1 MMKAEIQTELE
12 DLPQENRREV
22 FMNRKNGI
30 MAGILILLW
39 MVAGIFYI
47 QNKPETETGAK
58 EISIVVT
65 HADQSH
71 NTFAYQTDR
80 EYLAEVLLENELVDG
95 EMGQY
100 GLFITT
106 VDGETADDSKRQWWC
121 ITKGGKQVNTSADT
135 TPIADGDQFELTLME
150 GY

>member
-1 MMKAEIQTELE
+1 
-12 DLPQENRREV
+12 
-22 FMNRKNGI
+22 MNRKNGI
-30 MAGILILLW
+30 LAGILIFLCII
-39 MVAGIFYI
+39 AAIFYI
-47 QNKPETETGAK
+47 QSKPEAAVGTK

-65 HADQSH
+65 HADQSQ
-71 NTFAYQTDR
+71 NTFTYQSDG

-106 VDGETADDSKRQWWC
+106 VDGETADDSKQQWWC
-121 ITKGGKQVNTSADT
+121 ITKGGKQVNTSTDT
-135 TPIADGDQFELTLME
+135 APIADGDQFELTLTE